1 MAYQSVDLT
10 LVDQEILNSYS
21 NMIEGLACYLGEGY
35 EIVLHSLENYEHSVI
50 NITPANR

>member
-35 EIVLHSLENYEHSVI
+35 EIVPVSYTHLDVYKRQI
-50 NITPANR
+50 WGR